1 MEAEVI
7 VLRKNQLVEETML
20 LEEIQRSNIREQKVL
35 KELKKDNRQAITNK
49 LLTSCDTWT

>member
-49 LLTSCDTWT
+49 LLTSCDT